1 MLTPDEPVRSVDD
14 GHTSSVTEGAT
25 AAQARPRRRGQPDL
39 GYSMR
44 TPSAYVVMVLGSGVT
59 WSLEAAVK
67 LGSCELDGC
76 SFHTRFPAP
85 EKCTSA
91 PPPVSTKPG
100 GMAAVA
106 EGWGDCPPSERMGS
120 VSTTV
125 PTGRFL
131 LRPMANTHRLAASG
145 TRWSFDRAFQ
155 LARVEGNVAV
165 PRLPLPN
172 HSTLKPP
179 PSRTCVLELM
189 PASASGWGA

>member
-1 MLTPDEPVRSVDD
+1 MLTPDEPVRTVDD

-76 SFHTRFPAP
+76 SFHNRFPAP

-100 GMAAVA
+100 GWRRSPRGGVTARRPN
-106 EGWGDCPPSERMGS
+106 GWVRCRPPC
-120 VSTTV
+120 
-125 PTGRFL
+125 
-131 LRPMANTHRLAASG
+131 RPADS
-145 TRWSFDRAFQ
+145 S
-155 LARVEGNVAV
+155 
-165 PRLPLPN
+165 
-172 HSTLKPP
+172 
-179 PSRTCVLELM
+179 
-189 PASASGWGA
+189 